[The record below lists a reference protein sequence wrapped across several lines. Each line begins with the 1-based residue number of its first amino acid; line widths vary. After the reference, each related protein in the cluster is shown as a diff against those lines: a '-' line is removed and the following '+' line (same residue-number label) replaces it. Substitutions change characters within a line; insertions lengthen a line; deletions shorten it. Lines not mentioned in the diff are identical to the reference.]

1 MGGSTSA
8 GAAVGAAEVASGASG
23 GAGGPS
29 GFAGGASGASRIR
42 IDVNV
47 GSAPATARLYHGDPA
62 VIPLAASV
70 A

>member
-1 MGGSTSA
+1 
-8 GAAVGAAEVASGASG
+8 VASGASG